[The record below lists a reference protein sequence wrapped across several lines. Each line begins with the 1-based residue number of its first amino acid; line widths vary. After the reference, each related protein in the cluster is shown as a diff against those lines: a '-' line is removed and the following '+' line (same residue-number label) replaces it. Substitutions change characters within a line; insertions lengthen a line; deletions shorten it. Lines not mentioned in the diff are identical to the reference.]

1 MSLLGTIGLFK
12 TFSSFRDSLEALL
25 SFKKCGVTL
34 NNSSFSK
41 IFLSSLFKQIILF
54 SSFLFL
60 FLSIHINGEFEGV
73 FWDNLE
79 PLVDGSKSSLE
90 LSGIIIL
97 RLFFFGW
104 EFSILSSIVSS
115 FISLISFIFEG
126 IILIVFAGFIIFG
139 CSFWEDLYC
148 PWFCC
153 SGEKSSKK
161 SIGNVFLLTVF
172 MLVNL

>member
-1 MSLLGTIGLFK
+1 M
-12 TFSSFRDSLEALL
+12 
-25 SFKKCGVTL
+25 
-34 NNSSFSK
+34 
-41 IFLSSLFKQIILF
+41 
-54 SSFLFL
+54 
-60 FLSIHINGEFEGV
+60 HINGELDGV
-73 FWDNLE
+73 FWDNFE
-79 PLVDGSKSSLE
+79 PLVDGSKSSFE

-104 EFSILSSIVSS
+104 VFSILSSIVSS

-126 IILIVFAGFIIFG
+126 IIFIVFAGFIIFG
-139 CSFWEDLYC
+139 WSFWEVLYC
-148 PWFCC
+148 PWFWLW

>member
-1 MSLLGTIGLFK
+1 MH
-12 TFSSFRDSLEALL
+12 
-25 SFKKCGVTL
+25 
-34 NNSSFSK
+34 N
-41 IFLSSLFKQIILF
+41 
-54 SSFLFL
+54 
-60 FLSIHINGEFEGV
+60 NGEFDGV
-73 FWDNLE
+73 FWLNLE
-79 PLVDGSKSSLE
+79 PLVDGSKSSFE

-97 RLFFFGW
+97 RLFFLGW

-126 IILIVFAGFIIFG
+126 NIFMVFAGFIIFG
-139 CSFWEDLYC
+139 WSFWENLYC
-148 PWFCC
+148 PWFWFC